1 MGVIMKRLALP
12 ILLALLS
19 FPAVAKADSIAIGQ
33 LSYLGVTP
41 NGSSIFKVSLTPP
54 AGISLTN
61 LGSAIFIGDD
71 KLVFS
76 LPSGNEFLFI
86 TGPGTAF
93 SNCPCVDVH
102 FDLIANHGTTVVS
115 QGKTLTLR
123 RRSHSFLRPLD
134 GAKFLTPGQSSTI
147 FLSTIPGKDKK
158 AAALNIAAV
167 PEPSTW
173 VLVVSGV
180 GMILGVSLLKR
191 PAGRA
196 RGTTELASHPDGLNP
211 S

>member
-1 MGVIMKRLALP
+1 MMKRLTLP

-19 FPAVAKADSIAIGQ
+19 FTSVANADSIAIGQ

-54 AGISLTN
+54 AGTSLMS
-61 LGSAIFIGDD
+61 LGAAIFIGDD

-93 SNCPCVDVH
+93 SNCPCVEVH
-102 FDLIANHGTTVVS
+102 FDFIANHETTVMF
-115 QGKTLTLR
+115 QGQTLTLKQ
-123 RRSHSFLRPLD
+123 RSHSFLRPLD
-134 GAKFLTPGQSSTI
+134 GAKFLIPGQSSTI

-158 AAALNIAAV
+158 AAAQNIAAV

-173 VLVVSGV
+173 VLIASGV
-180 GMILGVSLLKR
+180 GMILGESFRRVS
-191 PAGRA
+191 
-196 RGTTELASHPDGLNP
+196 
-211 S
+211 

>member
-1 MGVIMKRLALP
+1 MKRLALP
-12 ILLALLS
+12 ILLALLCFS
-19 FPAVAKADSIAIGQ
+19 AVAMADSIAVGQ
-33 LSYLGVTP
+33 LSYLGLTS
-41 NGSSIFKVSLTPP
+41 NGSSVFKVTLTPP

-86 TGPGTAF
+86 TGPDTAF

-102 FDLIANHGTTVVS
+102 FDFIANHGATVML
-115 QGKTLTLR
+115 QGQTLTLK

-147 FLSTIPGKDKK
+147 FLSTIPGKDRK
-158 AAALNIAAV
+158 ATTGFATTTPTPV
-167 PEPSTW
+167 PEPGTLAFLGTSLFT
-173 VLVVSGV
+173 LVGALRRR
-180 GMILGVSLLKR
+180 LGS
-191 PAGRA
+191 A
-196 RGTTELASHPDGLNP
+196 
-211 S
+211 